1 MNLKRLKLLSDYK
14 IFKRNL
20 EFNFNDSKI
29 FAVVGANG
37 SGKSI
42 FQEVIANVFVNLYA
56 KLNKYQIFFDL
67 DYEIEYS
74 LEPNSLIYSVVSNK
88 QDILKF
94 EDLKEIIVKARS
106 TGKGKDCFEF
116 DVFYRG
122 NCNNIIQLEVDNAKL
137 NLFLPN
143 SLVVYSSGENET
155 ISNELLRYRLINLNK
170 YYDRMNEIDSSDG
183 NMKLHYVHDNYRSLL
198 ILSLLIFK
206 NEKIEKLK
214 DLVRVDGLHSM
225 LISINF
231 KQRGFK
237 RIELPEKESFDL
249 NKLLRLSN
257 NTSFDQ
263 GDNLDGLYEFYFKEQ
278 YEIFKDEY
286 IDDPVNLYR
295 VLENF
300 ENLNLLKISK
310 RKRKQIEREANYSIK
325 DIHSFYSNENK
336 VFEVMDSKI
345 VKSDNSLVNLLGLSD
360 GEYQVLL
367 IMSLLLIQG
376 NKHQNNL
383 FILDEP
389 DTHFNPEWKAK
400 FVSLLSM
407 MKEDTSQCL
416 FSTHNPEVLTDMR
429 KEDIIFLKEGR
440 INSVDIN
447 TFGANPN
454 IIASHIFNKRNTIS
468 EVSQKEYENYLDL
481 IDKNES
487 MEDLSRIEEE
497 IMLKFGNSSER
508 MMLLNKIYKSK
519 GTK

>member
-29 FAVVGANG
+29 LAIVGANG

-42 FQEVIANVFVNLYA
+42 FQEVIVNVFVNLYA
-56 KLNKYQIFFDL
+56 KLNKYKIFFDL
-67 DYEIEYS
+67 DYEVEYS
-74 LEPNSLIYSVVSNK
+74 LVPNPLIYSVVSNNK
-88 QDILKF
+88 DILKF

-106 TGKGKDCFEF
+106 TGKGKECLEFE
-116 DVFYRG
+116 VFYRG
-122 NCNNIIQLEVDNAKL
+122 NCNNLIQLKVDDAKL

-170 YYDRMNEIDSSDG
+170 YFDRMNEIDKSDG

-206 NEKIEKLK
+206 NEKIQKLK

-225 LISINF
+225 LININF

-237 RIELPEKESFDL
+237 RIELPEKERFDL

-257 NTSFDQ
+257 NIPFEQS
-263 GDNLDGLYEFYFKEQ
+263 DNLDGLYEFYFKEQ

-286 IDDPVNLYR
+286 LDDPVNLYR

-310 RKRKQIEREANYSIK
+310 RKRKQIECEANYSIK
-325 DIHSFYSNENK
+325 DIHSFYSNEKK
-336 VFEVMDSKI
+336 VFEVMDRKI
-345 VKSDNSLVNLLGLSD
+345 VKSDKSLVNLLGLSD

-376 NKHQNNL
+376 NKYQNNL

-429 KEDIIFLKEGR
+429 REDIIFLKEGR

-454 IIASHIFNKRNTIS
+454 IIASHIFSKINTIS
-468 EVSQKEYENYLDL
+468 ELSRKEFEKYNDL
-481 IDKNES
+481 INEEES
-487 MEDLSRIEEE
+487 IEELE
-497 IMLKFGNSSER
+497 KIENNIMLNFGNSAER
-508 MMLLNKIYKSK
+508 MMLLNRIYKK
-519 GTK
+519 KRD